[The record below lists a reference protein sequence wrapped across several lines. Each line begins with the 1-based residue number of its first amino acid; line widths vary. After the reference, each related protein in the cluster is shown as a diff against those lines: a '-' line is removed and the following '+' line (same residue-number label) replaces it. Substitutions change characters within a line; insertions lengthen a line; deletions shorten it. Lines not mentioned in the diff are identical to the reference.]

1 MVEQGVLG
9 DLFMRL
15 STVHI
20 LGAGGTITA
29 GQKRPVFFEQ
39 RLWETAHGREF
50 SIPFSGGQI
59 LIYLEVFDDEVVL
72 F

>member
-29 GQKRPVFFEQ
+29 G
-39 RLWETAHGREF
+39 
-50 SIPFSGGQI
+50 
-59 LIYLEVFDDEVVL
+59 
-72 F
+72 